1 MNNMGV
7 ADLRLQLHGIIDA
20 IADKEK
26 LEAVFTLLKSA
37 KGPFQPMSRKEYVEQ
52 IDEAISQVNE
62 GKSLSV
68 EDLEK
73 ESENW

>member
-1 MNNMGV
+1 MGV
-7 ADLRLQLHGIIDA
+7 ADLRLQLHEIIDA
-20 IADKEK
+20 TADKEK

-37 KGPFQPMSRKEYVEQ
+37 KGPFQPMTHKEYVQ
-52 IDEAISQVNE
+52 QVDEAKSQVNE
-62 GKSLSV
+62 GKYLDV

>member
-1 MNNMGV
+1 MSA
-7 ADLRLQLHGIIDA
+7 ADLRLQLHEIIDA

-37 KGPFQPMSRKEYVEQ
+37 KGPFQPMSQKEYVKQ
-52 IDEAISQVNE
+52 IDEAISQVSE
-62 GKSLSV
+62 GKYSSTD
-68 EDLEK
+68 DLEK